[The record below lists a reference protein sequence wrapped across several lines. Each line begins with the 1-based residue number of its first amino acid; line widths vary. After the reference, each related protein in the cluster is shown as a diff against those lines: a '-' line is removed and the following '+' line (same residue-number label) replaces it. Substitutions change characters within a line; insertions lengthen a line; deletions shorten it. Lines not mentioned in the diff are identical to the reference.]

1 MEEKQ
6 YYIYIRSTNE
16 QVPVTKEE
24 FDAYYKDIDL
34 YRRTQQRHG
43 RCVCPKSRQLMCDM
57 DCLTCP
63 YRRVGEIR
71 YFDATMEIDDE
82 TADTYFD
89 TLCSGEPL
97 TEDIICEL
105 DLLKALYNELKN
117 LAPDEYEL
125 CSTIMKNMS
134 ERKAADELGLAR
146 NTYAY
151 RKKKVL
157 EHLRQTLKKFL

>member
-1 MEEKQ
+1 MENKQ

-63 YRRVGEIR
+63 YRRVGDIR
-71 YFDATMEIDDE
+71 YLDSTIEHENGYIEAFYEKFPDDTPSPEEIV
-82 TADTYFD
+82 
-89 TLCSGEPL
+89 
-97 TEDIICEL
+97 CEL
-105 DLLKALYNELKN
+105 DLLKSLCNELQMLTPDDYDICSVIMSN
-117 LAPDEYEL
+117 LSD
-125 CSTIMKNMS
+125 
-134 ERKAADELGLAR
+134 RKAAEKLGIPR
-146 NTYAY
+146 NTYTY

-157 EHLRQTLKKFL
+157 EQLREALKKFL

>member
-1 MEEKQ
+1 MEDKQ

-34 YRRTQQRHG
+34 YRRKQQRYG

-63 YRRVGEIR
+63 YRRVGEAR
-71 YFDATMEIDDE
+71 YFDASLEDEEGNAETLMEAYISDD
-82 TADTYFD
+82 
-89 TLCSGEPL
+89 PL

-105 DLLKALYNELKN
+105 DLLKALCAELRTLTKN
-117 LAPDEYEL
+117 DYDICTMIMAD
-125 CSTIMKNMS
+125 CSDS
-134 ERKAADELGLAR
+134 KAAEILGIPR
-146 NTYAY
+146 TSYIY
-151 RKKKVL
+151 RKKTILNRLK
-157 EHLRQTLKKFL
+157 QNLKKFL